1 MGVFIRSSSATEDG
15 ERGPFTR
22 HMISLRMA
30 NRVVLIFTVL
40 LFMMFHGP
48 LHAAQR
54 GTLREKGVIVLFDE
68 SLRVAAEETAT
79 LYPTLKK
86 ELENTLAM
94 PVNFRPT
101 VLLVKESETFQRMAG
116 TDLIVAYAI
125 PEKNLM
131 VIDYSKTRADPF
143 SIETTM
149 KHELCHLLL
158 HNHIKEA
165 NLPKW
170 LDEGICQWV
179 SDGIAEIIMTQ
190 KRSVLDEA
198 ILSGRDISIRA
209 LASRF
214 PRDERYLVLA
224 YEESKSLVEYMIS
237 SFGKEAV
244 LSVLNYLQEGAEV
257 DEALMRGLSIS
268 LDELESRWHHYLKR
282 RISWVTYLINHLY
295 EILFFLAAMVMI
307 YGFIRGLIK
316 KRAYRD
322 EEEEDGG

>member
-1 MGVFIRSSSATEDG
+1 
-15 ERGPFTR
+15 
-22 HMISLRMA
+22 MA
-30 NRVVLIFTVL
+30 KRIVLVFTVF
-40 LFMMFHGP
+40 LFVMFHGL

-54 GTLREKGVIVLFDE
+54 STLRDKEVIVLFDE
-68 SLRVAAEETAT
+68 PLRVAAEEAAT
-79 LYPTLKK
+79 LYPLLKK
-86 ELENTLAM
+86 ELENTLAR

-101 VLLVKESETFQRMAG
+101 VVLIKESETFQRTAG
-116 TDLIVAYAI
+116 TNLIVAFAI

-131 VIDYSKTRADPF
+131 VIDYSKTRKDPF

-158 HNHIKEA
+158 HNYIKEG

-170 LDEGICQWV
+170 LDEGVCQWV
-179 SDGIAEIIMTQ
+179 SDGISEIIMTQ
-190 KRSVLDEA
+190 KRSILDEA
-198 ILSGRDISIRA
+198 ILSGRYISIRA
-209 LASRF
+209 LTGRF

-244 LSVLNYLQEGAEV
+244 LSVLNYLEEGVEV
-257 DEALMRGLSIS
+257 DEALLRGLSIS
-268 LDELESRWHHYLKR
+268 LDELESRWHHHLRR
-282 RISWVTYLINHLY
+282 RITWVAYLINHLY
-295 EILFFLAAMVMI
+295 EILFFLAAMAMI
-307 YGFIRGLIK
+307 YGFIRVLKK

>member
-1 MGVFIRSSSATEDG
+1 
-15 ERGPFTR
+15 
-22 HMISLRMA
+22 MA
-30 NRVVLIFTVL
+30 KRIVLVFTVF
-40 LFMMFHGP
+40 LFVMFHGL

-54 GTLREKGVIVLFDE
+54 STLRDKEVIVLFDE
-68 SLRVAAEETAT
+68 PLRVAAEEAAT
-79 LYPTLKK
+79 LYPLLKK
-86 ELENTLAM
+86 ELENTLAR

-101 VLLVKESETFQRMAG
+101 VVLIKESETFQRTAG
-116 TDLIVAYAI
+116 TNLIVAFAI

-131 VIDYSKTRADPF
+131 VIDYSKTRKDPF

-158 HNHIKEA
+158 HNYIKEG

-170 LDEGICQWV
+170 LDEGVCQWV
-179 SDGIAEIIMTQ
+179 SDGISEIIMTQ

-198 ILSGRDISIRA
+198 ILSGRYISIRA
-209 LASRF
+209 LTGRF

-244 LSVLNYLQEGAEV
+244 LSVLNYLEEGVEV
-257 DEALMRGLSIS
+257 DEALLRGLSIS
-268 LDELESRWHHYLKR
+268 LDELESRWHHHLRR
-282 RISWVTYLINHLY
+282 RITWVAYLINHLY
-295 EILFFLAAMVMI
+295 EILFFLAAMAMI
-307 YGFIRGLIK
+307 YGFIRVLKK

>member
-1 MGVFIRSSSATEDG
+1 MG
-15 ERGPFTR
+15 
-22 HMISLRMA
+22 
-30 NRVVLIFTVL
+30 NRIVLIFTVF
-40 LFMMFHGP
+40 LFMMFHGF

-54 GTLREKGVIVLFDE
+54 GTLGEKGVIVLFDE
-68 SLRVAAEETAT
+68 PLRVAAEQAAT
-79 LYPTLKK
+79 LYPALKK
-86 ELENTLAM
+86 ELENTLAR

-101 VLLVKESETFQRMAG
+101 VLLVKESERFQRMAG
-116 TDLIVAYAI
+116 TNLIVAFAI

-131 VIDYSKTRADPF
+131 VIDYSKTRTDPF

-165 NLPKW
+165 TLPKW

-179 SDGIAEIIMTQ
+179 SDGISEIIMTQ

-198 ILSGRDISIRA
+198 ILSGRYISIRA
-209 LASRF
+209 LTGRF

-224 YEESKSLVEYMIS
+224 YEESKSVVEYMIS

-244 LSVLNYLQEGAEV
+244 LSVLNYLEEGAEM

-268 LDELESRWHHYLKR
+268 LDELESRWHHHLRR
-282 RISWVTYLINHLY
+282 RITWVTYLINHLY
-295 EILFFLAAMVMI
+295 EILFFLAAMAMI
-307 YGFIRGLIK
+307 YGFIRGLMK

>member
-1 MGVFIRSSSATEDG
+1 MG
-15 ERGPFTR
+15 
-22 HMISLRMA
+22 
-30 NRVVLIFTVL
+30 NRIVLIFTVF
-40 LFMMFHGP
+40 LFMMFHGF

-54 GTLREKGVIVLFDE
+54 GTLGEKGVIVLFDE
-68 SLRVAAEETAT
+68 PLRVAAEQAAT
-79 LYPTLKK
+79 LYPALKK
-86 ELENTLAM
+86 ELENTLAR

-101 VLLVKESETFQRMAG
+101 VLLVKESERFQRMAG
-116 TDLIVAYAI
+116 TNLIVAFAI

-131 VIDYSKTRADPF
+131 VIDYSKTRTDPF

-165 NLPKW
+165 TLPKW

-179 SDGIAEIIMTQ
+179 SDGISEIIMTQ

-198 ILSGRDISIRA
+198 ILSGRYISIRA
-209 LASRF
+209 LTGRF

-224 YEESKSLVEYMIS
+224 YEESKSVVEYMIS

-244 LSVLNYLQEGAEV
+244 LSVLNYLEEGAEM
-257 DEALMRGLSIS
+257 DEALVRGLSIS
-268 LDELESRWHHYLKR
+268 LDELESRWHHHLRR
-282 RISWVTYLINHLY
+282 RITWVTYLINHLY
-295 EILFFLAAMVMI
+295 EILFFLAAMAMI
-307 YGFIRGLIK
+307 YGFIRGLMK

>member
-1 MGVFIRSSSATEDG
+1 MG
-15 ERGPFTR
+15 
-22 HMISLRMA
+22 
-30 NRVVLIFTVL
+30 NRIVLIFTVF
-40 LFMMFHGP
+40 LFMMFHGF

-54 GTLREKGVIVLFDE
+54 GTLGEKGVIVLFDE
-68 SLRVAAEETAT
+68 PLRVAAEQAAT
-79 LYPTLKK
+79 LYPALKK
-86 ELENTLAM
+86 ELENTLAR

-101 VLLVKESETFQRMAG
+101 VLLVKESDRFQRMAG
-116 TDLIVAYAI
+116 TNLIVAFAI

-131 VIDYSKTRADPF
+131 VIDYSKTRTDPF

-165 NLPKW
+165 TLPKW

-179 SDGIAEIIMTQ
+179 SDGISEIIMTQ

-198 ILSGRDISIRA
+198 ILSGRYISIRA
-209 LASRF
+209 LTGRF

-224 YEESKSLVEYMIS
+224 YEESKSVVEYMIS

-244 LSVLNYLQEGAEV
+244 LSVLNYLEEGAEM

-268 LDELESRWHHYLKR
+268 LDELESRWHHHLRR
-282 RISWVTYLINHLY
+282 RITWVTYLINHLY
-295 EILFFLAAMVMI
+295 EILFFLAAMAMI
-307 YGFIRGLIK
+307 YGFIRGLMK

>member
-1 MGVFIRSSSATEDG
+1 MNRQ
-15 ERGPFTR
+15 
-22 HMISLRMA
+22 RMA
-30 NRVVLIFTVL
+30 KRIVLVFMVF
-40 LFMMFHGP
+40 LFVMFHGL

-54 GTLREKGVIVLFDE
+54 STLRDKDVIVLFDE
-68 SLRVAAEETAT
+68 PLRVAAEEAAT
-79 LYPTLKK
+79 LYPLLKK
-86 ELENTLAM
+86 ELENTLAR

-101 VLLVKESETFQRMAG
+101 VVLIKESETFQRAAG
-116 TDLIVAYAI
+116 TNLIVAFAI

-131 VIDYSKTRADPF
+131 VIDYSKTRKDPF

-158 HNHIKEA
+158 HNYIKEG

-170 LDEGICQWV
+170 LDEGVCQWV
-179 SDGIAEIIMTQ
+179 SDGISEIIMTQ

-198 ILSGRDISIRA
+198 ILSGRYISIRA
-209 LASRF
+209 LTGHF

-244 LSVLNYLQEGAEV
+244 LSVLHYLEEGTEV
-257 DEALMRGLSIS
+257 DEALLRGLSIS
-268 LDELESRWHHYLKR
+268 LDELESRWHHHLRR
-282 RISWVTYLINHLY
+282 RITWVAYLINHLY

-307 YGFIRGLIK
+307 YGFIRGLRK

>member
-1 MGVFIRSSSATEDG
+1 MNSQQ
-15 ERGPFTR
+15 
-22 HMISLRMA
+22 
-30 NRVVLIFTVL
+30 VVKRIIVPIFTVF
-40 LFMMFHGP
+40 LFMMFHGL

-54 GTLREKGVIVLFDE
+54 GTIREKGVIVLFDE
-68 SLRVAAEETAT
+68 PLRVAAEEAAT
-79 LYPTLKK
+79 LYPALKK
-86 ELENTLAM
+86 ELENTLAR

-101 VLLVKESETFQRMAG
+101 VLLVKESERFQRMAG
-116 TDLIVAYAI
+116 TNLIVAFAI

-131 VIDYSKTRADPF
+131 VIDYSKTRTDPF

-158 HNHIKEA
+158 HKHIKEA
-165 NLPKW
+165 NLPRW

-179 SDGIAEIIMTQ
+179 SDGISEIIMTQ

-198 ILSGRDISIRA
+198 ILSGRYISIRA
-209 LASRF
+209 LTGRF

-244 LSVLNYLQEGAEV
+244 LSVLNYLEEGAEV
-257 DEALMRGLSIS
+257 DEALVRGLSIS
-268 LDELESRWHHYLKR
+268 LDELESRWHHHLRR
-282 RISWVTYLINHLY
+282 RITWVTYLINHLY
-295 EILFFLAAMVMI
+295 EILFFLAAMAMI
-307 YGFIRGLIK
+307 YGFIRGLMK

>member
-1 MGVFIRSSSATEDG
+1 MNRQ
-15 ERGPFTR
+15 
-22 HMISLRMA
+22 RMA
-30 NRVVLIFTVL
+30 KRIGLVFTVF
-40 LFMMFHGP
+40 LFVMFHGL

-54 GTLREKGVIVLFDE
+54 STLRDKEVIVLFDE
-68 SLRVAAEETAT
+68 PLRVAAEEAAT
-79 LYPTLKK
+79 LYPLLKK
-86 ELENTLAM
+86 ELENTLAR

-101 VLLVKESETFQRMAG
+101 VVLIKESETFQRAAG
-116 TDLIVAYAI
+116 TNLIVAFAI

-131 VIDYSKTRADPF
+131 VIDYSKTRKDPF

-158 HNHIKEA
+158 HNYIKEG

-170 LDEGICQWV
+170 LDEGVCQWV
-179 SDGIAEIIMTQ
+179 SDGISEIIMTQ

-198 ILSGRDISIRA
+198 ILSGRYISIRA
-209 LASRF
+209 LTGRF

-244 LSVLNYLQEGAEV
+244 LSVLNYLEEGVEV
-257 DEALMRGLSIS
+257 DEALLRGLSIS
-268 LDELESRWHHYLKR
+268 LDELESRWHHHLRR
-282 RISWVTYLINHLY
+282 RITWVTYLINHLY
-295 EILFFLAAMVMI
+295 EILFFLAAMAMI
-307 YGFIRGLIK
+307 YGFIRGLKK